1 MLTEGHGT
9 GHAVAPMMSLVCTV
23 QLEATERHHFGI
35 VHGILCFE
43 FLVGGWAYLYMSH
56 TAGCMVTC
64 CPFLA
69 HCWYVGVF
77 TISMPKPYVEL
88 RTSGGRGGWRFW
100 YVPGRFLDTTV
111 HNVVDVGTL
120 TVGEGT
126 RGGRVG
132 EE

>member
-88 RTSGGRGGWRFW
+88 RTSGGRGG
-100 YVPGRFLDTTV
+100 
-111 HNVVDVGTL
+111 
-120 TVGEGT
+120 
-126 RGGRVG
+126 
-132 EE
+132 